1 MEKIKSLF
9 VLFSLS
15 IVSIV
20 FSACEKGQTLLDPVQ
35 STEVESSLQSIDT
48 RAANSSYAI
57 SGDILDHFRHY
68 CQRDTGHSKKGYPNA
83 EGAISDAD
91 AGTACCPTSYMMV
104 LACLAQ
110 YKRYLPEVFAVSGA
124 RLGRIIS
131 GEPEYR
137 YLSKMADY
145 CSSKDRNFLS
155 VETKFT
161 EFDRAKIKNFLES
174 SLSRNRFV
182 IVNVNAHTYQIK
194 TVNDSR
200 LFENSS
206 RNPDL
211 GSPPLYISAESE
223 EGSRSVGGHV
233 IVLIAINT
241 DATGDG
247 VVTYIDPLANTRNGS
262 NRRYV
267 KYSLLLNSMLVSGS
281 VQYDKKDK
289 ISKNCY
295 DAFSIGLK

>member
-35 STEVESSLQSIDT
+35 STEVESSLRSMDT

-57 SGDILDHFRHY
+57 SGDILAHFRHY
-68 CQRDTGHSKKGYPNA
+68 CQRKAGWSNDYSGA
-83 EGAISDAD
+83 EHAISEDHARS
-91 AGTACCPTSYMMV
+91 ACCPTSYMMV
-104 LACLAQ
+104 SACLAQ
-110 YKRYLPEVFAVSGA
+110 YKGYLPEVFAVSGA

-161 EFDRAKIKNFLES
+161 EFDRAKIKTFLEN
-174 SLSRNRFV
+174 SLSKNRFV
-182 IVNVNAHTYQIK
+182 IVNVNAHTYLMK

-200 LFENSS
+200 LFENTS

-211 GSPPLYISAESE
+211 GSSPLYISAEPE

-247 VVTYIDPLANTRNGS
+247 VVTYIDPLAKTRNGS

-281 VQYDKKDK
+281 VQYNKKDK
-289 ISKNCY
+289 MSKNCY

>member
-1 MEKIKSLF
+1 MKRILSSF
-9 VLFSLS
+9 VLFGLLV
-15 IVSIV
+15 VSIV
-20 FSACEKGQTLLDPVQ
+20 FSACDKDQTLLDPVQ
-35 STEVESSLQSIDT
+35 PTEAESSLRSMDT

-57 SGDILDHFRHY
+57 SGDILAHFRHY
-68 CQRDTGHSKKGYPNA
+68 CQRDAGHSKRGYPNA
-83 EGAISDAD
+83 EGAISDAG
-91 AGTACCPTSYMMV
+91 AACCPTSYMMV
-104 LACLAQ
+104 SACLAQ
-110 YKRYLPEVFAVSGA
+110 YKGYLPEVFAVSGA

-161 EFDRAKIKNFLES
+161 EFDRAKIKTFLEN

-182 IVNVNAHTYQIK
+182 IVNVNAHTYSK
-194 TVNDSR
+194 RKVNASE

-206 RNPDL
+206 KNPDL
-211 GSPPLYISAESE
+211 GTSPLYITSKPE
-223 EGSRSVGGHV
+223 ENSSSIGGHV

-247 VVTYIDPLANTRNGS
+247 VIIYLDPLAKTRSGS

-267 KYSLLLNSMLVSGS
+267 KYSLLLDSMAESGTTLIDGRNR
-281 VQYDKKDK
+281 VNYYDT
-289 ISKNCY
+289 
-295 DAFSIGLK
+295 FSIGLK

>member
-35 STEVESSLQSIDT
+35 STEVESSLRSMDT

-57 SGDILDHFRHY
+57 SGDILAHFRHY
-68 CQRDTGHSKKGYPNA
+68 CQRDAGHSKRGYPNA

-91 AGTACCPTSYMMV
+91 AGAACCPTSYMMV
-104 LACLAQ
+104 SACLAQ
-110 YKRYLPEVFAVSGA
+110 YKGYLPEVFAVSGA

-155 VETKFT
+155 VETKFK
-161 EFDRAKIKNFLES
+161 ESDRGTIKNFLES

-211 GSPPLYISAESE
+211 GYSPLYITSKPE
-223 EGSRSVGGHV
+223 ENNSNIGGHV

-247 VVTYIDPLANTRNGS
+247 IVTYLDPLAKTRNGS

-267 KYSLLLNSMLVSGS
+267 KYSLLLDSMAESGTTLIDGRNR
-281 VQYDKKDK
+281 VNY
-289 ISKNCY
+289 Y
-295 DAFSIGLK
+295 DAFSIGLN